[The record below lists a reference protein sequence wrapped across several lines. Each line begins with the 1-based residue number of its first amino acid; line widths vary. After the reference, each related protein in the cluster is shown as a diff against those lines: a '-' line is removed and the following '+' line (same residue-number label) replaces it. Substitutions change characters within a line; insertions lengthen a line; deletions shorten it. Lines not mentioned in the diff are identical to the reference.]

1 MHEVTG
7 NLWEYPA
14 DWRCITT
21 NPIINRHGQLVMGRG
36 CAREAAERFPGL
48 PEYAAQRVAL
58 NGNVVQSIV
67 AHNLILFPVKH
78 HWQQPADLQLIR
90 QSAERL
96 GQLCVDHDLGTVV
109 LPRPGCGNGRL
120 TWDRVKAMIEPL
132 LPDNVHVITF
142 K

>member
-7 NLWEYPA
+7 NLWDYPA

-36 CAREAAERFPGL
+36 CAREAADRFPGL

-78 HWQQPADLQLIR
+78 HWQEPADLKLIR
-90 QSAERL
+90 QSAETL
-96 GQLCVDHDLGTVV
+96 AALCDEHDLGTVV

-120 TWDRVKAMIEPL
+120 TWATVKSWIEPV
-132 LPDNVHVITF
+132 LPDNVHVITH
-142 K
+142 